1 MRTGNFEAGYSLV
14 CDVRGFVPISK
25 SSTSLGMRLDRNT
38 DGTASE
44 EPYSGEFDNDDVVV
58 VKESNDAPKEET
70 ALERAISRITSRSSY
85 VDPGPPPDGGVEA
98 WTQALVSRLKLAV

>member
-1 MRTGNFEAGYSLV
+1 MKLSR
-14 CDVRGFVPISK
+14 D
-25 SSTSLGMRLDRNT
+25 T

-44 EPYSGEFDNDDVVV
+44 EPHSGEFDSDDIVV
-58 VKESNDAPKEET
+58 VKENNDPPKEET

-98 WTQALVSRLKLAV
+98 WTQALVSRMKLIVRGILRS